1 MKRILF
7 LLAGVIIAC
16 ATPARSVAD
25 EPNPGKVLS
34 EAGALAKQ
42 GKYEEALQKHIW
54 YHENALR
61 LDPAQYGVRLSFAL
75 ADWKELADKY
85 PKAKQALIDIRDR
98 DTKSLR
104 EGRGKLQQ
112 FHDVASI
119 NERLKEDRAT
129 AELFK
134 TLHEKQPN
142 LVKEC
147 YPIAEATLVAQR
159 EYSLCLSYI
168 PDPFAK
174 FDEARRYREETIKD
188 RPNFAPAQ
196 WHAEKEFVRRTSR
209 LVEILAGAG
218 RRKDAEEIRRR
229 ALAVRD
235 DDNIRQ
241 WLDAAMKSAEKPRQK

>member
-1 MKRILF
+1 MKRNLCV
-7 LLAGVIIAC
+7 LTGVILAF
-16 ATPARSVAD
+16 AAPAQSVAD
-25 EPNPGKVLS
+25 EPDPDKVLN

-75 ADWKELADKY
+75 SNWKELADKY

-119 NERLKEDRAT
+119 NETLKDDRAT
-129 AELFK
+129 VELFRA
-134 TLHEKQPN
+134 LHERHPK
-142 LVKEC
+142 LAKEC
-147 YPIAEATLVAQR
+147 YQIAEEKFVAQR

-168 PDPFAK
+168 GDPMVK
-174 FDEARRYREETIKD
+174 FDEARRYREEIIQD
-188 RPNFAPAQ
+188 RPNFPPGQ

-218 RRKDAEEIRRR
+218 RRKDAEEIRTRV
-229 ALAVRD
+229 LAVRD
-235 DDNIRQ
+235 DDNIRKS
-241 WLDAAMKSAEKPRQK
+241 LDAAMKSAEKPRQK